1 MVMLLRQQG
10 ASYSIKDRSG
20 MVAIHYAVD
29 GGDTTTLEWM
39 ISDGADV
46 NAKDDVNGWT
56 PLLRAASVN
65 SSAEV
70 ARVLIRYDAKID
82 VIDKQGKTPLMIATV
97 SGNLPFVQMLVQSGA
112 NFLIKNQYEKTLYDL
127 AVAMVR

>member
-1 MVMLLRQQG
+1 MLLRQQG
-10 ASYSIKDRSG
+10 ASYDIKDRSG

-29 GGDTTTLEWM
+29 GGDVTTLEWM

-65 SSAEV
+65 STAEV
-70 ARVLIRYDAKID
+70 ARVLIRYDSKID
-82 VIDKQGKTPLMIATV
+82 VLGKFIRLLFI
-97 SGNLPFVQMLVQSGA
+97 FR
-112 NFLIKNQYEKTLYDL
+112 FRIF
-127 AVAMVR
+127 